1 MQHSPMNN
9 LAGAKKH
16 RRLKMFRFL
25 NYYRL
30 VGFMLFLVGL
40 ELTFRNNGFILI
52 RYLGIFLLCVGAY
65 DVITGKSMKMS
76 TIVNSPMPQK
86 NTPTNSQE
94 EIPKKEESFKFD
106 RKNIIKNLLKK
117 NAILSILMLGA
128 AVFLFNS
135 SSTLTKKFFSYQ
147 DVNTKVNFPNYAES
161 TDIKTTVAEPVKET
175 INLSTSYLKNQVVIK
190 INSIEKTP
198 KNTYLNV
205 TIENNSKK
213 GIQLSDLEKF
223 QIVDDNKNIY
233 KLTVSNLSYNILNPI
248 DASSSADLKLPFQ
261 CSDSSSK
268 IMKFKGQFWILTN
281 GVQEVPFEMDIK
293 K

>member
-1 MQHSPMNN
+1 
-9 LAGAKKH
+9 
-16 RRLKMFRFL
+16 MFRFF

-30 VGFMLFLVGL
+30 LGFMLFLAGL
-40 ELTFRNNGFILI
+40 ELTFRNNGFLLI

-65 DVITGKSMKMS
+65 DVITGKSMKMA
-76 TIVNSPMPQK
+76 TIINSPMPQK
-86 NTPTNSQE
+86 NAPKGSE
-94 EIPKKEESFKFD
+94 EAAPLKEEPGSFN
-106 RKNIIKNLLKK
+106 RKDFIKNLLKK

-128 AVFLFNS
+128 AVFLFSS

-147 DVNTKVNFPNYAES
+147 NVNTKVNIPNYTENAE
-161 TDIKTTVAEPVKET
+161 IKTTAAEPVKET
-175 INLSTSYLKNQVVIK
+175 INLSTSYLQNQVVIK

-233 KLTVSNLSYNILNPI
+233 KLTISNLSYNILNPI

-261 CSDSSSK
+261 CCDSSSK

-281 GVQEVPFEMDIK
+281 GVQEVPFEMEIK